1 MEKSPAGKPSRKSVM
16 RTVLLLV
23 NSILFFT
30 VYRVLLFFA
39 ERTDNTWPS
48 FVVMVLYLALLLG
61 FTLAYLIYNR
71 FLYRKGL
78 TPDQLSPAWSE
89 EQKAEF
95 LADGERR
102 LEKSRWMML
111 IIFPLVLTFFIDAF
125 DLFILDML
133 R

>member
-16 RTVLLLV
+16 RAVLLLV